1 MAEQLYDKRIIE
13 RNVRKGLLPRKDSDK
28 YLKELPDV
36 ADNMQVVELDE
47 SGGGGDD
54 GADE

>member
-13 RNVRKGLLPRKDSDK
+13 RNIKKGLIQRKDLEK
-28 YLKELPDV
+28 HLKELPDV

-47 SGGGGDD
+47 AGGGGDD
-54 GADE
+54 EADE

>member
-13 RNVRKGLLPRKDSDK
+13 RNIRKGLLQRKDVEK
-28 YLKELPDV
+28 HLKELPDV
-36 ADNMQVVELDE
+36 TDNMQVVELDE

>member
-13 RNVRKGLLPRKDSDK
+13 RNVRKGLLQRKDYDK